1 MKCDEQNESEGEEK
15 GSGFPV
21 IMAEV
26 TSNRI
31 CFLEWWE
38 HHSIIRVLI
47 KFVIGLLQL
56 TNEVDHPVISLC
68 AFPFCT
74 YLKQDA
80 HHLESY
86 SSLW

>member
-15 GSGFPV
+15 GSRFPV

-26 TSNRI
+26 TSNHI

-47 KFVIGLLQL
+47 KFVIGLL
-56 TNEVDHPVISLC
+56 
-68 AFPFCT
+68 
-74 YLKQDA
+74 
-80 HHLESY
+80 
-86 SSLW
+86 